1 MFSHCDITFSPFIAL
16 TSPTSETHCCNLWGS
31 KRDSIKHRGDRK
43 TEGKDGG
50 GRDKKTKSLL
60 RLRWFMV
67 HPHSNYTFVQWKLG
81 TSQKIQ
87 LKEKNTGFRE
97 DFQHYQFTHSP
108 GSRLKPFSA
117 ALCFP
122 LFLQSL
128 HGLGE
133 MLLYLLSTTQCE
145 LSLR

>member
-16 TSPTSETHCCNLWGS
+16 TSPISETHCCNLWGS

-43 TEGKDGG
+43 TEGKDRGG
-50 GRDKKTKSLL
+50 MDKKTKSLL

-67 HPHSNYTFVQWKLG
+67 HPHSNYTFVQWKQR

-122 LFLQSL
+122 LFQRSL

-145 LSLR
+145 LSPR